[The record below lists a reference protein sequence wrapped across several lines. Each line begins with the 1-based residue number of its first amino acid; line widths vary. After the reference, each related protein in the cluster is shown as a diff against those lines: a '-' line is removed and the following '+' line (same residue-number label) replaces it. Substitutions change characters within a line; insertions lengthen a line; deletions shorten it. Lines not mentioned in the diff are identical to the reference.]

1 MGKTEFLTKDLT
13 PKAAERGYVAGYCNL
28 WQEDQDP
35 AEAIA
40 EAVAACAAPRHV
52 KEAEKRNVTKLRSPE

>member
-13 PKAAERGYVAGYCNL
+13 PKAAERGYVVDYCNL

-35 AEAIA
+35 AQAIA
-40 EAVAACAAPRHV
+40 
-52 KEAEKRNVTKLRSPE
+52 